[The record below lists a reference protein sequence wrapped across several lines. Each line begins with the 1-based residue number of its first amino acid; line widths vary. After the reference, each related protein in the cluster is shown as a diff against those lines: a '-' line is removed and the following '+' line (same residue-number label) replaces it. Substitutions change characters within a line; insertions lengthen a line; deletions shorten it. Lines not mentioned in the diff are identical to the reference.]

1 MALSPLLVDAKKEY
15 THQLADLL
23 APYVMNT
30 VARLFEAS
38 NKKQSA
44 FRELLR
50 QVPNWNATSIE
61 ERTNEIER
69 RNPQLQDLIAACC
82 VSYTK
87 VLGSI
92 RLSQA
97 QNSNYRVSLPESSTF
112 VHGVYIHVA
121 KEFFYMP
128 KLVYA
133 TRHEKIELLRDA
145 VDESIRQHVPISQLL
160 KAYLSVAVDESGM
173 DPMAAAPLPAQE
185 LYTEQDQQQQ
195 PIYESPFVIPQVP
208 QQQYQAA
215 APVAMPLP
223 VQQQQQQ
230 QQQQQPVYYQMSPP
244 QPQPLMMPLPQQQQD
259 IMQQQEQDI
268 MQQQEQ
274 DIMHIPTTAT
284 TSDPY
289 GQQEQQLPDLFDSD
303 FEGGA
308 ADFD

>member
-1 MALSPLLVDAKKEY
+1 MSLVLMALSPLLVDAKKEY

-30 VARLFEAS
+30 IARLFEIS
-38 NKKQSA
+38 NKKQTA

-50 QVPNWNATSIE
+50 QVPNWNASNIQ
-61 ERTNEIER
+61 ERTHEIER

-92 RLSQA
+92 RISQA

-121 KEFFYMP
+121 KEFFYTP
-128 KLVYA
+128 KLIYA
-133 TRHEKIELLRDA
+133 NRHEKIQLLQDA
-145 VDESIRQHVPISQLL
+145 VDESIRQHVPIRQLL

-173 DPMAAAPLPAQE
+173 DPLAAAPLPSQE
-185 LYTEQDQQQQ
+185 RYMEEEPLQQQQ
-195 PIYESPFVIPQVP
+195 YESPPPPPPPPLQAYNPP
-208 QQQYQAA
+208 QQQYS
-215 APVAMPLP
+215 APAVPIPPPPPPPPPA
-223 VQQQQQQ
+223 
-230 QQQQQPVYYQMSPP
+230 VYYEMSPP
-244 QPQPLMMPLPQQQQD
+244 QPQPQQLQEPQQFQQP
-259 IMQQQEQDI
+259 
-268 MQQQEQ
+268 EQ
-274 DIMHIPTTAT
+274 DIMHIPTP
-284 TSDPY
+284 DPQY
-289 GQQEQQLPDLFDSD
+289 QMPELFDGE

>member
-30 VARLFEAS
+30 VARIFETS
-38 NKKQSA
+38 NKKQST

-50 QVPNWNATSIE
+50 QVPNWNATNIE

-121 KEFFYMP
+121 KEFFYNP

-173 DPMAAAPLPAQE
+173 DPMAASPLPAQE
-185 LYTEQDQQQQ
+185 RYIEEQ
-195 PIYESPFVIPQVP
+195 PMYESPFVPPP

-215 APVAMPLP
+215 AAAPVAIPAP
-223 VQQQQQQ
+223 V

-244 QPQPLMMPLPQQQQD
+244 QPPPQQPMMMPQFQ
-259 IMQQQEQDI
+259 QQQEQPI
-268 MQQQEQ
+268 QLQQEQEQQQ
-274 DIMHIPTTAT
+274 DIMHIPTT

-289 GQQEQQLPDLFDSD
+289 GQQHQLPDLFDSD

>member
-50 QVPNWNATSIE
+50 QVPNWNASNIE

-97 QNSNYRVSLPESSTF
+97 QNSNYRVSLPQSSTF

-121 KEFFYMP
+121 KEFFYNP

-185 LYTEQDQQQQ
+185 RYTE
-195 PIYESPFVIPQVP
+195 E
-208 QQQYQAA
+208 
-215 APVAMPLP
+215 
-223 VQQQQQQ
+223 QQQQQQ
-230 QQQQQPVYYQMSPP
+230 QPMYESPQNMFLPQYQAAPVPIPVPVQQQPVYYQMSPP
-244 QPQPLMMPLPQQQQD
+244 QPVVVQNAPQQQF
-259 IMQQQEQDI
+259 QEQPQPQP
-268 MQQQEQ
+268 QQPQQ
-274 DIMHIPTTAT
+274 PQHQDDIMHIPTTT
-284 TSDPY
+284 DPY
-289 GQQEQQLPDLFDSD
+289 AQEEQQQQELPDLFDSD

>member
-30 VARLFEAS
+30 IARLFETS
-38 NKKQSA
+38 NKKQTA

-50 QVPNWNATSIE
+50 QVPNWNASNIE

-92 RLSQA
+92 RISQA

-121 KEFFYMP
+121 KEFFYTP
-128 KLVYA
+128 KLIYA
-133 TRHEKIELLRDA
+133 NRHEKMQLLQDA
-145 VDESIRQHVPISQLL
+145 VDESIRQHVPIRQLL

-173 DPMAAAPLPAQE
+173 DPLAAAPLPSQE
-185 LYTEQDQQQQ
+185 RYTEEEPFQQQEYESPPPPMYVAPQQQQ
-195 PIYESPFVIPQVP
+195 QYHTPPMPIPL
-208 QQQYQAA
+208 AA
-215 APVAMPLP
+215 APPPPPAPVYYQMSPPL
-223 VQQQQQQ
+223 QQQQQQ
-230 QQQQQPVYYQMSPP
+230 QQQMQPPQQSQPVQQQP
-244 QPQPLMMPLPQQQQD
+244 
-259 IMQQQEQDI
+259 
-268 MQQQEQ
+268 Q
-274 DIMHIPTTAT
+274 DIMHIPTA
-284 TSDPY
+284 DPQY
-289 GQQEQQLPDLFDSD
+289 QMPELFDGEFD
-303 FEGGA
+303 GGA